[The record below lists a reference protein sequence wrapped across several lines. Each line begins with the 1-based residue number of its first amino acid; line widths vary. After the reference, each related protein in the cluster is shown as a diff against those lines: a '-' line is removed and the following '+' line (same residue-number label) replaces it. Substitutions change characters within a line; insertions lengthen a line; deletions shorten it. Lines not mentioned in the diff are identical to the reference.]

1 MVRWAMAGLAGIV
14 CVVSMPAQ
22 AQLFYK
28 APEVPGGLLSAPETG
43 YGIPMPGATSAE
55 SRAALIWNLRSAL
68 NVAALQCSL
77 DPFLKISDNYNAMLT
92 NHRDELAGAFTT
104 LNGYFKRRN
113 KTAKGAQ
120 TAIDQ
125 YGTRT
130 YSSFSAVGGLL
141 NFCQASGN
149 TVRTAI
155 FAPRGKLYE
164 VAEARLRQLHNAV
177 NFRKG
182 EQQFP
187 GIRVANS
194 YRWPNLEDR
203 CWKKNKYTG
212 KCG

>member
-1 MVRWAMAGLAGIV
+1 MSRMNVLLGAALLGLAA
-14 CVVSMPAQ
+14 PAQ

-28 APEVPGGLLSAPETG
+28 APDVPGGVLTAPEKG
-43 YGIPMPGATSAE
+43 YGYVLTGATPAE
-55 SRAALIWNLRSAL
+55 NRAALVWNLRSAL

-77 DPFLKISDNYNAMLT
+77 DPYLRIADNYNAMLS

-104 LNGYFKRRN
+104 LSAYFKRKN
-113 KTAKGAQ
+113 KSPKAAQ
-120 TAIDQ
+120 TALDQ

-141 NFCQASGN
+141 PFCHVSSQ

-155 FAPRGKLYE
+155 FTKRNALYE
-164 VAEARLRQLHNAV
+164 IANARLRQIHNAV

-182 EQQFP
+182 EQQFT
-187 GIRVANS
+187 GIWIANN
-194 YRWPNLEDR
+194 YHLPNLADQ
-203 CWKKNKYTG
+203 CWKKTKYTG